1 MKKKRKLAGALMVI
15 AALLIMQLPVSEA
28 DAATSA
34 SDFKMEGSTLVK
46 YQGTAK
52 NVSVPNT
59 VETIGESAFENNNTV
74 EKVTLPASVK
84 QIEPYAFWGCDKL
97 ETVTLG
103 SGITEVGDY
112 AFAECKGLSTMTI
125 PSNVRAIGISA
136 FADCVNLTDITIP
149 PEVTDIHET
158 AFDGCAKLTI
168 HFETGSVADKYAQ
181 SFYERQKEN
190 AEYEDIAGYQDS
202 VVPDD
207 TNTGDTNTDGS
218 GVNEPADTEDNEAD
232 GVQIPAQES
241 GSVLGST
248 QVVGNCAV
256 VFMDNSSQVTY
267 EGNAG
272 TNPSQNTEHSENSE
286 SAGNTDDTST
296 NTENTLEPAVKEQD
310 NGSFPKYTIVDG
322 KIVADQAYYRNK
334 KLSDVVLP
342 QGVTEIGEFAFSRSS
357 LTGITIPDGT
367 TTICYGAFYHCDN
380 LGSVTLP
387 DSIISVEPKA
397 FSHTAWVDDF
407 LLSGQDDFLI
417 SGGVLVA
424 YRGKSSK
431 VTIPDGVRVIA
442 GEAFKGNGQMESVV
456 CPDSLTVIGEG
467 AFEGCRYLSKVQL
480 GNGVTQVKDRAFS
493 ECSLKELDLPA
504 SVQEMGLKAVDDT
517 VTVNYAQNQQPVKTH
532 ETSAERLSNES
543 YREVSENAQ
552 TAGVEVTGMDGASAK
567 LEGAKRSYTL
577 HITENADG
585 SVLKRA
591 FQRSSKNAM
600 PGNASFYQ
608 LELTDDSGV
617 PLTKLGKQKLTVTMP
632 LPDSFA
638 DTKIRMV
645 SVDRNGQLE
654 SVECAKVSVDGQ
666 NCVRFSTTSP
676 TSFAVYPD
684 GAEDTGGQ
692 VEQMTTDLQALSEGP
707 ANVSST
713 GAGFGKYLQILKWTL
728 GITLLGMGV
737 LQLTQKKKTA

>member
-1 MKKKRKLAGALMVI
+1 MKKKRQLAGALMVI

-97 ETVTLG
+97 ENVTLG

-125 PSNVRAIGISA
+125 PSNVRAIGINA

-168 HFETGSVADKYAQ
+168 HCETGSVADKYAQ

-190 AEYEDIAGYQDS
+190 AEYEDIAGYQDN
-202 VVPDD
+202 VVPDN
-207 TNTGDTNTDGS
+207 TNTGDANTDGS
-218 GVNEPADTEDNEAD
+218 GVSEPADTNDNGAG

-241 GSVLGST
+241 GSVLGTT
-248 QVVGNCAV
+248 QVVGNHAV

-267 EGNAG
+267 EGNTDNSA
-272 TNPSQNTEHSENSE
+272 PNTE
-286 SAGNTDDTST
+286 A
-296 NTENTLEPAVKEQD
+296 ENTLEPAVKEQD
-310 NGSFPKYTIVDG
+310 NGGLPKYTIVDG

-342 QGVTEIGEFAFSRSS
+342 QGITEIGEFAFSRSS
-357 LTGITIPDGT
+357 LTGITIPGGT

-380 LGSVTLP
+380 LGNVTLP
-387 DSIISVEPKA
+387 DSITNVEPKA
-397 FSHTAWVDDF
+397 FAHTAWVDDF
-407 LLSGQDDFLI
+407 LLNGQDDFLI

-480 GNGVTQVKDRAFS
+480 GKGVTQIKDRAFA

-543 YREVSENAQ
+543 YRKVSENAQ

-577 HITENADG
+577 HITENADS

-591 FQRSSKNAM
+591 YQRSSKTAM

-632 LPDSFA
+632 LPDSFS
-638 DTKIRMV
+638 DTKIQMV
-645 SVDRNGQLE
+645 AVDRNGQLE

-666 NCVRFSTTSP
+666 DCVRFSTTSP
-676 TSFAVYPD
+676 TSFAVYSD
-684 GAEDTGGQ
+684 GVADTGVQ

-707 ANVSST
+707 ASVSST